1 MKNLFFSLVL
11 LASLLQAAIIGAQT
25 AALTEVQL
33 YLESGRLHH
42 EIHHHFA
49 GGIQNIKI
57 SQLAWDA
64 DPATVKL
71 HLPHELKLISSEITR
86 QVLRNASEPA
96 VLKSRIDSLKDYNR
110 QLEKLKMQNTVLAQ
124 EQELILA
131 NKQLG
136 GVQGVSVVE
145 LQKMAEYYRQRL
157 SQLNELIWKAGQ
169 EEAELQQIVNG
180 IKQRLNEARSKLA
193 EFESFLLLEVEAS
206 KAGKY
211 EIAFSYLSNS
221 CGWEP
226 EYDIHAKAL
235 DKPVEIEMQ
244 AMVHQHTGLDWQN
257 VPIRLATVRPAL
269 QAEKPHFTPWVLDF
283 VTANIIVRSQRFDGV
298 MMEDAEISSMVKSPK
313 QKAVSNFD
321 SRDEYLY
328 TEYVP
333 QQKLSLAHAAKRR
346 MLLASHKLKADFGHF
361 AAPRYQSEVL
371 LMGYL
376 SGWDTLRLIP
386 GNAAVYFNQT
396 LVNRTWMNFASNSD
410 SFEIAFGVDPAVTV
424 KLIEK
429 LSFTEN
435 RRLGNNKEKHF
446 SYEIQLSNLHKLD
459 VQLQLSSQL
468 PVSVQKEITVDILD
482 RAGGQL
488 NAETGEMMWDLT
500 LAPSSRKSLKYG
512 FKVRYPG
519 NKRVRNL

>member
-1 MKNLFFSLVL
+1 MKNLFFSLNML
-11 LASLLQAAIIGAQT
+11 TCLWQAVVVGAQT
-25 AALTEVQL
+25 ATLTEVQL

-42 EIHHHFA
+42 DFSYNFTT
-49 GGIQNIKI
+49 GVQNLKI

-64 DPATVKL
+64 DPASVKL
-71 HLPHELKLISSEITR
+71 HLPHELKLISSEIVR
-86 QVLRNASEPA
+86 QALRNAPEPA

-110 QLEKLKMQNTVLAQ
+110 RLEKLKMQNAVLVQ

-136 GVQGVSVVE
+136 GAQGVSVTE

-169 EEAELQQIVNG
+169 EEAELQQMASG

-211 EIAFSYLSNS
+211 EIGFSYQSNS

-244 AMVHQHTGLDWQN
+244 AMVYQHTGLDWQN
-257 VPIRLATVRPAL
+257 VPIRLATVRPAQ

-283 VTANIIVRSQRFDGV
+283 VTTNTVVRSPRFDGL
-298 MMEDAEISSMVKSPK
+298 MLEDAEISSMAKGSR
-313 QKAVSNFD
+313 QKAVSNFE
-321 SRDEYLY
+321 SRDAFLY

-333 QQKLSLAHAAKRR
+333 QQKLNLAHAGKRR

-361 AAPRYQSEVL
+361 AAPRYQSDVL

-386 GNAAVYFNQT
+386 GTAAIYFNQT
-396 LVNRTWMNFASNSD
+396 LINRSWMNFSSNSD
-410 SFEIAFGVDPAVTV
+410 SLEIAFGVDPAVTV

-468 PVSVQKEITVDILD
+468 PVSVQKEISVDVME
-482 RAGGQL
+482 RGGGQL
-488 NAETGEMMWDLT
+488 NAETGELLWDLT
-500 LAPSSRKSLKYG
+500 LAPLSRKSLNYS